1 MSYYTSITDHFYVSQ
16 RLLKQKCFFFISAL
30 ANLLWFPILPYWSCD
45 PQLRSDV
52 IAQLGE
58 TFKILKIYCC
68 LQNWLCF
75 VHIWKVQSTTKGLRK
90 KSPLVKVWDKNAKLT
105 ISSCSFFLVKN
116 ALFSKISFGVLY
128 NIKICFTFTEKK
140 LILKD
145 NKFFWGLEIRC
156 KYGLL
161 TPRTLSR
168 NFFFNAVA
176 STQN

>member
-1 MSYYTSITDHFYVSQ
+1 M
-16 RLLKQKCFFFISAL
+16 
-30 ANLLWFPILPYWSCD
+30 
-45 PQLRSDV
+45 
-52 IAQLGE
+52 
-58 TFKILKIYCC
+58 
-68 LQNWLCF
+68 
-75 VHIWKVQSTTKGLRK
+75 
-90 KSPLVKVWDKNAKLT
+90 KVWDKNAKLT

-168 NFFFNAVA
+168 KFFSMPLQVHKISFVRFWDAARHNYDDKIKIYNALI
-176 STQN
+176 